1 MKKHSLAE
9 FFKSKSFYA
18 LLCVGALAIVAITMV
33 ALNQT
38 SDKDKGNNLVDLN
51 EPIVSDV
58 ADGEKSN
65 QVKDEPAVNNPTSS
79 TAANNKGNSQT
90 EVAFQPAPDTTSSV
104 KEPVTDGSVLE
115 FDAEDDPESV
125 AANPTDAQDGT
136 NSETTTKQTADAAA
150 NNKAADADAANA
162 AEETASNGTANASEE
177 VMTPDSLYFDA
188 EDGLLWPVTGNILMD
203 YSVDRVVYY
212 ETLEQ
217 FRINPAVIID
227 AEIGTKVVS
236 AAKGVITSITKE
248 DETGTTVT
256 ASLGNGYSAVYGQLD
271 GLKVKVGDMVD
282 EGQELGIVAKP
293 TKYYTVEGSNLY
305 FQILK
310 DDETVNP
317 MLYLR

>member
-65 QVKDEPAVNNPTSS
+65 QIKDEPSVNNPTSS
-79 TAANNKGNSQT
+79 TAANNDKGTSQT
-90 EVAFQPAPDTTSSV
+90 EVAIQPDPNTTSDTT
-104 KEPVTDGSVLE
+104 EPVTDGSLLE
-115 FDAEDDPESV
+115 FDTEDDPESV
-125 AANPTDAQDGT
+125 AANPTDAQEGT
-136 NSETTTKQTADAAA
+136 KSDSSTKQTANAAT
-150 NNKAADADAANA
+150 NKDAANT
-162 AEETASNGTANASEE
+162 AEKTASSGTANVSEE
-177 VMTPDSLYFDA
+177 VMTPDTLYFDA

-217 FRINPAVIID
+217 FRVNPAVIID

-271 GLKVKVGDMVD
+271 NIKVKVGDMVE
-282 EGQELGIVAKP
+282 EGQKLGIVSRP

-305 FQILK
+305 FQVLK

>member
-58 ADGEKSN
+58 TDKDNGNQAQEK
-65 QVKDEPAVNNPTSS
+65 PAVNNPTSS
-79 TAANNKGNSQT
+79 TAANNKEGTSKT
-90 EVAFQPAPDTTSSV
+90 EVAQADPNTPSDIT
-104 KEPVTDGSVLE
+104 EPVTDGSLLE
-115 FDAEDDPESV
+115 FEVEDDPESV
-125 AANPTDAQDGT
+125 AANPTDARKD
-136 NSETTTKQTADAAA
+136 TTTDSTTKETADAATT
-150 NNKAADADAANA
+150 KGAADAT
-162 AEETASNGTANASEE
+162 EKTASSEPKKESEE
-177 VMTPDSLYFDA
+177 VMTPDSLYFDTD
-188 EDGLLWPVTGNILMD
+188 DGLLWPVTGNILMD

-217 FRINPAVIID
+217 FRVNPAVIID
-227 AEIGTKVVS
+227 AEIGTKVLS
-236 AAKGVITSITKE
+236 AAKGVITKITKE

-256 ASLGNGYSAVYGQLD
+256 ASLGNGYSVVYGQLED
-271 GLKVKVGDMVD
+271 LKVKVGDMVE
-282 EGQELGIVAKP
+282 EGQELGVVAKP

-305 FQILK
+305 FQVLK
-310 DDETVNP
+310 DDKTVNP

>member
-38 SDKDKGNNLVDLN
+38 SNKDQGNNLVDLN

-58 ADGEKSN
+58 ADKDNSN
-65 QVKDEPAVNNPTSS
+65 QTQNPPAVNNQASS
-79 TAANNKGNSQT
+79 TAANNKEGTSKT
-90 EVAFQPAPDTTSSV
+90 EVAQSNPNTQSDIT
-104 KEPVTDGSVLE
+104 EPVTDGSVLE

-136 NSETTTKQTADAAA
+136 KSDSTTKETANAATT
-150 NNKAADADAANA
+150 KDAADAT
-162 AEETASNGTANASEE
+162 EKTASSEPKKESEE
-177 VMTPDSLYFDA
+177 VMTPDSLYFDTD
-188 EDGLLWPVTGNILMD
+188 DGLLWPVTGNILMD

-217 FRINPAVIID
+217 FRVNPAVIID
-227 AEIGTKVVS
+227 AEIGTKVLS
-236 AAKGVITSITKE
+236 AAKGVITKITKE

-256 ASLGNGYSAVYGQLD
+256 VSLGNGFSVVYGQLD
-271 GLKVKVGDMVD
+271 DLNVKVGDMVK
-282 EGQELGIVAKP
+282 EGQEIGVVAKP
-293 TKYYTVEGSNLY
+293 TKYFTVEGSNLY
-305 FQILK
+305 FQVLK
-310 DDETVNP
+310 NDKTVNP

>member
-38 SDKDKGNNLVDLN
+38 SDKDQGNNLVDLN

-65 QVKDEPAVNNPTSS
+65 QTQDEPAVNNPTSS
-79 TAANNKGNSQT
+79 TAANNETGTSQT
-90 EVAFQPAPDTTSSV
+90 EVAFQPAPDTTSDV
-104 KEPVTDGSVLE
+104 TEPVTDGSVLE

-125 AANPTDAQDGT
+125 AANPTDTQDGT
-136 NSETTTKQTADAAA
+136 KSDSTTKQTANAADK
-150 NNKAADADAANA
+150 NDAADA
-162 AEETASNGTANASEE
+162 AEDKASSEPVKTSEE

-188 EDGLLWPVTGNILMD
+188 DKGLRWPVTGNIIKD

-217 FRINPAVIID
+217 FRVNPAVLID
-227 AEIGTKVVS
+227 AEVGTKVLS
-236 AAKGVITSITKE
+236 AAKGVVTKISKE

-256 ASLGNGYSAVYGQLD
+256 ASLGNGYSVVYGQLED
-271 GLKVKVGDMVD
+271 LKVKVGDMVE
-282 EGQELGIVAKP
+282 EGQELGVVAKP
-293 TKYYTVEGSNLY
+293 TMYYTVEGSNLY
-305 FQILK
+305 FQVFK
-310 DDETVNP
+310 DDATVNP

>member
-38 SDKDKGNNLVDLN
+38 SDKDPGNNLVDLN

-58 ADGEKSN
+58 ADGENSN
-65 QVKDEPAVNNPTSS
+65 QAQSDPTVNNPTSS
-79 TAANNKGNSQT
+79 TAANNETGTSQT
-90 EVAFQPAPDTTSSV
+90 EVAFQPAPDSQNDV
-104 KEPVTDGSVLE
+104 KEPVTDGSVLDL
-115 FDAEDDPESV
+115 DAEDDPVGV
-125 AANPTDAQDGT
+125 AANPTDAPGSTKSD
-136 NSETTTKQTADAAA
+136 SSTTKTANAAD
-150 NNKAADADAANA
+150 NAADAS
-162 AEETASNGTANASEE
+162 EETASSGTVDNSQE

-188 EDGLLWPVTGNILMD
+188 DKGLLWPVTGNIIKD

-217 FRINPAVIID
+217 FRVNPAVLID
-227 AEIGTKVVS
+227 AKVGTKVLS
-236 AAKGVITSITKE
+236 ASKGVITKITNE
-248 DETGTTVT
+248 DETGKTVT
-256 ASLGNGYSAVYGQLD
+256 ASLGNGYSVVYGQLND
-271 GLKVKVGDMVD
+271 LKVKVGDMVD
-282 EGQELGIVAKP
+282 EGQELGVVAKP

-305 FQILK
+305 FQVYK
-310 DDETVNP
+310 DEETENP

>member
-38 SDKDKGNNLVDLN
+38 SDKDQGNNLVDLN

-58 ADGEKSN
+58 ADKDNSN
-65 QVKDEPAVNNPTSS
+65 QTQKKPAVNNPASS
-79 TAANNKGNSQT
+79 TAANNKEGTSKT
-90 EVAFQPAPDTTSSV
+90 EVAQSNPNTKSDTTG
-104 KEPVTDGSVLE
+104 PVTDGSVLE

-125 AANPTDAQDGT
+125 AVNPTDAQKVTKSD
-136 NSETTTKQTADAAA
+136 STTKETANAATT
-150 NNKAADADAANA
+150 KDAADATKK
-162 AEETASNGTANASEE
+162 TASSEPKKASEE
-177 VMTPDSLYFDA
+177 VMTPDSLYFDTD
-188 EDGLLWPVTGNILMD
+188 DGLLWPVTGNILMD

-217 FRINPAVIID
+217 FRVNPAVIID
-227 AEIGTKVVS
+227 AEIGTKVLS
-236 AAKGVITSITKE
+236 AAKGVITKITKV

-256 ASLGNGYSAVYGQLD
+256 ASLGNGFSVVYGQLD
-271 GLKVKVGDMVD
+271 GLKVKVGDMVK
-282 EGQELGIVAKP
+282 EGQELGVVAKP

-305 FQILK
+305 FQVLK
-310 DDETVNP
+310 DDKTVNP